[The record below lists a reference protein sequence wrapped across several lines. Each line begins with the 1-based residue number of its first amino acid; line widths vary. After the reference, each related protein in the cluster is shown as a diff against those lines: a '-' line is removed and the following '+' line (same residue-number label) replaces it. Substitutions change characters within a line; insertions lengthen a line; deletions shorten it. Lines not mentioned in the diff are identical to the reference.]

1 MRRYLATTGI
11 AGCLA
16 VAVAVAAF
24 AAARPS
30 TTYRGKTSQ
39 RNDVSL
45 RTDNDGTAVRS
56 FTIRR
61 EFDCGTQTAEG
72 TFRQRSGKM
81 VIKPDGRFFGHAP
94 VERVP
99 GGEIRRGQFTI
110 RGRFGKRGRV
120 ARGTYRERVRLR
132 NGGRCDT
139 GEIRYRVKAQR

>member
-1 MRRYLATTGI
+1 M
-11 AGCLA
+11 
-16 VAVAVAAF
+16 VVVAVAAF

-72 TFRQRSGKM
+72 TFRQSSGIM
-81 VIKPDGRFFGHAP
+81 VIKDDGRFFGHAP
-94 VERVP
+94 VQPAP
-99 GGEIRRGQFTI
+99 GGEIQRGQFTI
-110 RGRFGKRGRV
+110 RGRFGRRGRA
-120 ARGTYRERVRLR
+120 ARGTNRERVRLK

-139 GEIRYRVKAQR
+139 GEVRYRVRAQG

>member
-1 MRRYLATTGI
+1 M
-11 AGCLA
+11 
-16 VAVAVAAF
+16 VAVAAAAL

-30 TTYRGKTSQ
+30 TTYKGKTSQ

-45 RTDNDGTAVRS
+45 RTNKHGTSVRS
-56 FTIRR
+56 FTLRR

-72 TFRQRSGKM
+72 TFRQATGIM

-94 VERVP
+94 VRPAP

-110 RGRFGKRGRV
+110 RGRFGKRGGA
-120 ARGTYRERVRLR
+120 ARGTYRERVRLK

-139 GEIRYRVKAQR
+139 GEIRYRVKAQG